1 MSELKIY
8 EEGRNTLIKYIL
20 VFVINILFV
29 CNLFSQEK
37 ESLYF
42 SNLHQEDGLPSNMI
56 NSVVQDKLGFIW
68 ISTNNGICR
77 YDGYST
83 LLFQQ
88 DATHNSITNNNVSS
102 MLMEGDT
109 LWVGTWSGL
118 CYINTITFEVNRV
131 NLGPELTVRSLCKSM
146 DGRLWIGTSKGLIIY
161 NRSKNRYKYFDP
173 QNSDLSHSTIRCF
186 YETKDSTMWIGTYHK
201 LNKYRNGKF
210 ESFDLK
216 GDYKPLLKNNLIL
229 DIKPLSDE
237 DDTVLLIGTE
247 TGLSVFNTKT
257 GESFLYNS
265 SNTKISNEVVKCI
278 HREDDQL
285 WLGTDFGLSV
295 FNLKFEQID
304 AYYHNPIIN
313 HSIANNVVWD
323 IFRDRNNV
331 IWLLTSNGISTI
343 NKKNPFFKL
352 HEEFYSINNQKAGN
366 QIRDLLVTN
375 DGKTY
380 MATIHG
386 VIVQDS
392 RSSKRSYFTV
402 NSEYKLLLD
411 NAYALVEDPYGKIWI
426 GTAGG
431 INIWDPVKKE
441 MSAISANRNNGLTS
455 NYISSFAI
463 TKKGTLWVN
472 AWEGG
477 IFKVTGDLRNMDSIH
492 FDKIEDAAP
501 DRIYACNEDIFYP
514 ESDKLYKIDNRTL
527 VKEIVGSVSNQFM
540 KQNITSLTSSD
551 KQSIWVASNK
561 QLAQFYPETDSIIT
575 YALNNP
581 VIQTPISLEI
591 DRDTNIWM
599 ASLTTVSR
607 FNTHSGNII
616 SMPLNPGFPL
626 KNFYAQC
633 SASSKNGVVL
643 FGGDNGYVEVNS
655 AINVKHAIL
664 PKAVISALQ
673 INNDKLDI
681 PQTRNVLKSDIAYTK
696 HLELDY
702 SNNSLTFYF
711 STLNYWLPQKS
722 HFKYRL
728 NNFDTEWR
736 STQDV
741 NYAAYSNLKPGHYE
755 LEVEA
760 INYAG
765 LQSKSNTKLDIVIL
779 PPLWLSGPFLAL
791 YILIFIGLI
800 YFTFRI
806 YLKRQQLYNQLR
818 LANLEK
824 VHSEEILNTKQQFF
838 TNISHEFRTPLSLIT
853 PPIQQVLKS
862 GELHG
867 KNLEMLKLAEKNS
880 KRLLKLVNQI
890 LDFRKMEEQ
899 DVPLMKSNVD
909 IVTFSKEIYDSF
921 IDLAS
926 RNEIRYEFTSIES
939 SCILV
944 CDKEKIEAILF
955 NLLANAFKHTPP
967 NGTIH
972 VNLNKIIQDRIDKVQ
987 ITVMDTGSGINI
999 ADQAK
1004 IFNSFYQANNNE
1016 SGQQGTGIGLA
1027 MAKQYAILHRGD
1039 IKVKSEVNTGSEFTF
1054 IFPIEYPEA
1063 ETVVVS
1069 ENNIVGYEE
1078 ENTTESVNK
1087 THLKKLLI
1095 VDDNPDILDYIE
1107 INLGSEYNIVKA
1119 TNGRKGLE
1127 LAHEEK
1133 PDIIVSDIMMP
1144 VMDGLEMCKMMKQSA
1159 ELHQI
1164 PVILLTAKSLDVQKV
1179 EGIESG
1185 ANMYIT
1191 KPFDINYLKACVVNL
1206 LERDQQ
1212 LYDFIKKQLLIKPV
1226 EVDASELNQD
1236 EIFIKKVMD
1245 IISENI
1251 SNPNLSVD
1259 MISSEIGLSSTHLYR
1274 KLKAITNQSTKDIL
1288 KNYRLQKAA
1297 QMIQNNEGNITE
1309 IMYYVGFNSLSSF
1322 SKSFKTKFGVSP
1334 SEYLKKQIE
1343 QK

>member
-1 MSELKIY
+1 MCELNISEEVKRALV
-8 EEGRNTLIKYIL
+8 KYIL
-20 VFVINILFV
+20 VVLINFLFISF
-29 CNLFSQEK
+29 LFSQEK

-42 SNLHQEDGLPSNMI
+42 SNLRQEDGLPSNMI

-109 LWVGTWSGL
+109 LWVGTWRGL

-131 NLGPELTVRSLCKSM
+131 NLGPEITIRSLCKSM

-161 NRSKNRYKYFDP
+161 DRSKNQYKYFDP

-201 LNKYRNGKF
+201 LNKYKNGKF

-229 DIKPLSDE
+229 DIKPLSD
-237 DDTVLLIGTE
+237 DNDTVLLIGTE

-257 GESFLYNS
+257 GKSTLYNS

-295 FNLKFEQID
+295 FNLNFEQID

-331 IWLLTSNGISTI
+331 IWLLTSNGISSI

-366 QIRDLLVTN
+366 QIRDMLVAS

-386 VIVQDS
+386 VIVQDQN
-392 RSSKRSYFTV
+392 SSKRSYFTV

-411 NAYALVEDPYGKIWI
+411 NTYALAEDPYGKIWI
-426 GTAGG
+426 ATAGG
-431 INIWDPVKKE
+431 INIWDPIKRE
-441 MSAISANRNNGLTS
+441 MHAISANRNNGLTS
-455 NYISSFAI
+455 NYISSFAL
-463 TKKGTLWVN
+463 TNKGTLWVN

-477 IFKVTGDLRNMDSIH
+477 VFRVTGDLKNMSAIH

-501 DRIYACNEDIFYP
+501 DRIFACIEDIYFT
-514 ESDKLYKIDNRTL
+514 ESDRLYKIDHSTL
-527 VKEIVGSVSNQFM
+527 VKENVGSVSDHFQ
-540 KQNITSLTSSD
+540 KQNISSLTSLD
-551 KQSIWVASNK
+551 KQSLWIASNK
-561 QLAQFYPETDSIIT
+561 QLAQYFPSKDSIIL
-575 YALNNP
+575 YPLNNP
-581 VIQTPISLEI
+581 VVQTPISLEI
-591 DRDTNIWM
+591 DQDTNIWM

-607 FNTHSGNII
+607 FNTHSGKII

-626 KNFYAQC
+626 KNFYSQC
-633 SASSKNGVVL
+633 STSSKNGVVL

-664 PKAVISALQ
+664 PNAVISGLQ

-681 PQTRNVLKSDIAYTK
+681 PQTRDVLKKDIAYTK

-702 SNNSLTFYF
+702 SNNSVTFYF

-722 HFKYRL
+722 HFRYKL

-741 NYAAYSNLKPGHYE
+741 NYAAYSNLKPGLYE

-765 LQSKSNTKLDIVIL
+765 LQSESSTKLDIVIL
-779 PPLWLSGPFLAL
+779 PPLWLSRPFIAL

-806 YLKRQQLYNQLR
+806 YVKRQQIYNQLR

-853 PPIQQVLKS
+853 SPIQQVLNS

-909 IVTFSKEIYDSF
+909 IVAFSREIYDSF

-926 RNEIRYEFTSIES
+926 RNEISYEFISGEP
-939 SCILV
+939 SCKLV
-944 CDKEKIEAILF
+944 CDKEKTEAILF

-967 NGTIH
+967 NG
-972 VNLNKIIQDRIDKVQ
+972 KIQVVLDKITQDRIDKVQ
-987 ITVMDTGSGINI
+987 IKVIDTGAGINI

-1004 IFNSFYQANNNE
+1004 IFNSFYQASNNE

-1027 MAKQYAILHRGD
+1027 MAKQYALLHQGD
-1039 IKVKSEVNTGSEFTF
+1039 IKVKSELNAGSEFTF
-1054 IFPIEYPEA
+1054 VFPIELPDA
-1063 ETVVVS
+1063 ETVVLS
-1069 ENNIVGYEE
+1069 ETNKEEPAE
-1078 ENTTESVNK
+1078 ENKRESVDK

-1107 INLGSEYNIVKA
+1107 INLGAEYNIFKA
-1119 TNGRKGLE
+1119 TNGSKGLE
-1127 LAHEEK
+1127 MAEEVK

-1144 VMDGLEMCKMMKQSA
+1144 VMDGLEMCKVLKQNPN
-1159 ELHQI
+1159 LHQV

-1191 KPFDINYLKACVVNL
+1191 KPFDINYLKACIVNL
-1206 LERDQQ
+1206 LERDKQ
-1212 LYDFIKKQLLIKPV
+1212 LYDFIKKQLLIKPM
-1226 EVDASELNQD
+1226 ELDASELNQD

-1259 MISSEIGLSSTHLYR
+1259 LISSQLGLSSTHLYR
-1274 KLKAITNQSTKDIL
+1274 KLKAITNQSAKDIL

-1309 IMYYVGFNSLSSF
+1309 IMYNVGFNSLSSF

-1334 SEYLKKQIE
+1334 SEYAKK
-1343 QK
+1343 

>member
-1 MSELKIY
+1 MIRMRKNINKKVIHLRYYKAA
-8 EEGRNTLIKYIL
+8 IL
-20 VFVINILFV
+20 SLLFV
-29 CNLFSQEK
+29 STIYSQKK

-42 SNLHQEDGLPSNMI
+42 SNLRQENGLPSNVI
-56 NSVVQDKLGFIW
+56 NSIVQDRLGFMW
-68 ISTNNGICR
+68 ISTTNGICR

-83 LLFQQ
+83 IVFKQ

-102 MLMEGDT
+102 LLIEGDT

-118 CYINTITFEVNRV
+118 CYINTVTFEVNRV
-131 NLGPELTVRSLCKSM
+131 NLGPELTIRSLYKSM
-146 DGRLWIGTSKGLIIY
+146 DGRIWIGTSKGLIIY
-161 NRSKNRYKYFDP
+161 DKGENQYKYFDP
-173 QNSDLSHSTIRCF
+173 QNSKLSHSTIRCF
-186 YETKDSTMWIGTYHK
+186 YETRDSTMWIGTYHK
-201 LNKYRNGKF
+201 LNKYKNGKF

-229 DIKPLSDE
+229 DICPLDE
-237 DDTVLLIGTE
+237 EQDSVLLIGTE

-257 GESFLYNS
+257 SKLSLYNS
-265 SNTKISNEVVKCI
+265 SNTKITNEVVKCI

-285 WLGTDFGLSV
+285 WIGTDFGLSV
-295 FNLKFEQID
+295 FNLNYEPID

-323 IFRDRNNV
+323 IVRDRNNV

-343 NKKNPFFKL
+343 NKNNPFFKL

-366 QIRDLLVTN
+366 QIRDLLVAS

-380 MATIHG
+380 MATTHG
-386 VIVQDS
+386 VIVQN
-392 RSSKRSYFTV
+392 RNNNKRDYFTV
-402 NSEYKLLLD
+402 DSKNKLLLD
-411 NAYALVEDPYGKIWI
+411 NAYALAEDSYGKIWI

-431 INIWDPVKKE
+431 INIWDPVKQK
-441 MSAISANRNNGLTS
+441 MYAFSANRNNGLTS
-455 NYISSFAI
+455 NYISSFTI

-477 IFKVTGDLRNMDSIH
+477 IFKVSGDLKNLNSIH
-492 FDKIEDAAP
+492 FDKIENAAP
-501 DRIYACNEDIFYP
+501 DRIYACDEDVFYA
-514 ESDKLYKIDNRTL
+514 EGDNLFRINNSTL
-527 VKEIVGSVSNQFM
+527 VKEIVTSVSDQFE
-540 KQNITSLTSSD
+540 KQNISCLMSSD
-551 KQSIWVASNK
+551 KKSIWLASNK
-561 QLAQFYPETDSIIT
+561 KLLRYFPQNDSVLT

-591 DRDTNIWM
+591 VEDTNVWI

-626 KNFYAQC
+626 KNFYSQC
-633 SASSKNGVVL
+633 SASSGTGVVL
-643 FGGDNGYVEVNS
+643 FGGENGYVEVNS
-655 AINVKHAIL
+655 AINVNEAVI
-664 PKAVISALQ
+664 PKAVVSGLR

-681 PQTRNVLKSDIAYTK
+681 QQTRDVLKKDISYTDK
-696 HLELDY
+696 LELKY
-702 SNNSLTFYF
+702 SNNSVTFYF

-722 HFKYRL
+722 HFRYRL
-728 NNFDTEWR
+728 NNFDSEWR

-741 NYAAYSNLKPGHYE
+741 NYAAYSNLKPGRYQ

-765 LQSKSNTKLDIVIL
+765 LKSENITKLEVVIL

-800 YFTFRI
+800 YLIFRI
-806 YLKRQQLYNQLR
+806 YLKRQKLYNQLR

-867 KNLEMLKLAEKNS
+867 KNFEMLKLAERNS

-890 LDFRKMEEQ
+890 LDFRKMEDQ
-899 DVPLMKSNVD
+899 GVPLIKSNID
-909 IVTFSKEIYDSF
+909 IVSFSKEIFDSF
-921 IDLAS
+921 LDLAS
-926 RNEIRYEFTSIES
+926 RNEINYVFTTNEDS
-939 SCILV
+939 LV
-944 CDKEKIEAILF
+944 IAGDKEKIEAILF

-967 NGTIH
+967 NETIQ
-972 VNLNKIIQDRIDKVQ
+972 VTLEKIKQDRIDKVV
-987 ITVMDTGSGINI
+987 IKVIDTGSGIAFSEQN
-999 ADQAK
+999 K
-1004 IFNSFYQANNNE
+1004 IFDSFYQANNNTT
-1016 SGQQGTGIGLA
+1016 GQQGTGIGLA
-1027 MAKQYAILHRGD
+1027 MAKQYALLHNGN
-1039 IKVKSEVNTGSEFTF
+1039 ISVKSKPEVGSEFSF
-1054 IFPIEYPEA
+1054 IFPVELSDFENTENINEVVKVDKIEATE
-1063 ETVVVS
+1063 VS
-1069 ENNIVGYEE
+1069 ESKR
-1078 ENTTESVNK
+1078 T
-1087 THLKKLLI
+1087 LKKLLI
-1095 VDDNPDILDYIE
+1095 VDDNLDILDYIE
-1107 INLGSEYNIVKA
+1107 INLSSEYNIYKA
-1119 TNGRKGLE
+1119 TNGSMGLDVALE
-1127 LAHEEK
+1127 IK

-1144 VMDGLEMCKMMKQSA
+1144 IMDGIDMCKKIKSNSD
-1159 ELHQI
+1159 LKQI

-1191 KPFDINYLKACVVNL
+1191 KPFDVNYLNACIRNL

-1212 LYDFIKKQLLIKPV
+1212 LYDFIKKQLLIKPQ
-1226 EVDASELNQD
+1226 ETDNTEANQD

-1245 IISENI
+1245 IISDNI
-1251 SNPNLSVD
+1251 SNSELSVD
-1259 MISSEIGLSSTHLYR
+1259 MISSKLGMSSTHLYR
-1274 KLKAITNQSTKDIL
+1274 KIKAITNQSTKDIL

-1309 IMYYVGFNSLSSF
+1309 IMYNVGFNSLSSF
-1322 SKSFKTKFGVSP
+1322 SKSFKIKFGVSP
-1334 SEYLKKQIE
+1334 SEYAK
-1343 QK
+1343 

>member
-1 MSELKIY
+1 MCELNISDEVKS
-8 EEGRNTLIKYIL
+8 TLEKYML
-20 VFVINILFV
+20 VFLMIFLFV
-29 CNLFSQEK
+29 PLLFSQEK

-42 SNLHQEDGLPSNMI
+42 SNLRQEDGLPSNMI

-88 DATHNSITNNNVSS
+88 DATHNSITNNNVST

-131 NLGPELTVRSLCKSM
+131 NLGPEITIRSLCKSM
-146 DGRLWIGTSKGLIIY
+146 DGHLWIGTSKGLIIY
-161 NRSKNRYKYFDP
+161 DRSKNQYKYFDP
-173 QNSDLSHSTIRCF
+173 QNSNLSHSTIRCF

-201 LNKYRNGKF
+201 LNKYKNGKF

-229 DIKPLSDE
+229 DIKPLSE
-237 DDTVLLIGTE
+237 ENETTLLIGTE

-257 GESFLYNS
+257 GKSVLYNS

-295 FNLKFEQID
+295 FNLNFEQID

-323 IFRDRNNV
+323 IFRDRNNM
-331 IWLLTSNGISTI
+331 IWLLTSNGISSI

-366 QIRDLLVTN
+366 QIRDLLVAK

-386 VIVQDS
+386 VIVQDNN
-392 RSSKRSYFTV
+392 SKKRNYFTV
-402 NSEYKLLLD
+402 NSENKLLLD
-411 NAYALVEDPYGKIWI
+411 NTYALAEDSYGKIWI

-431 INIWDPVKKE
+431 INVWNPDTKD
-441 MSAISANRNNGLTS
+441 MHAISANRNNGLTS

-463 TKKGTLWVN
+463 TKNGTLWVN

-477 IFKVTGDLRNMDSIH
+477 IFKITGDLKNLNSIH

-501 DRIYACNEDIFYP
+501 DRIYACNEDLFYA
-514 ESDKLYKIDNRTL
+514 EGDRLCKIENKTL
-527 VKEIVGSVSNQFM
+527 VKEIVGSVSDLFV
-540 KQNITSLTSSD
+540 KQNITSLTSSE
-551 KQSIWVASNK
+551 KESIWLASNK
-561 QLAQFYPETDSIIT
+561 QLAQYFPGADSVIT

-581 VIQTPISLEI
+581 VVQTPISLEI
-591 DRDTNIWM
+591 DQDTNIWM

-626 KNFYAQC
+626 KNFYSQC

-655 AINVKHAIL
+655 AINIKQAIM
-664 PKAVISALQ
+664 PKAVISGLQ
-673 INNDKLDI
+673 INNDKFDI
-681 PQTRNVLKSDIAYTK
+681 LQTRNVLKKDIAYTK

-702 SNNSLTFYF
+702 SNNSVIFYF

-765 LQSKSNTKLDIVIL
+765 LKSDSNTKLDIVIL

-806 YLKRQQLYNQLR
+806 YVKRQHLYNQLR

-853 PPIQQVLKS
+853 PPIQQVLNS
-862 GELHG
+862 GELQG

-899 DVPLMKSNVD
+899 DVPLMKSTVD
-909 IVTFSKEIYDSF
+909 IVAFSKEIYDSF
-921 IDLAS
+921 MDLSS
-926 RNEIRYEFTSIES
+926 RNEITYEFTSTES
-939 SCILV
+939 SCLLV

-967 NGTIH
+967 NG
-972 VNLNKIIQDRIDKVQ
+972 KIQVVLDKIVQDRIDKIQ
-987 ITVMDTGSGINI
+987 ITVVDTGAGINI
-999 ADQAK
+999 ADQTK

-1027 MAKQYAILHRGD
+1027 MAKQYALLHHGD
-1039 IKVKSEVNTGSEFTF
+1039 IKVKSELNVGSAFTF
-1054 IFPIEYPEA
+1054 VFPIEYSEK
-1063 ETVVVS
+1063 ETTVVV
-1069 ENNIVGYEE
+1069 ENHVEDSKD
-1078 ENTTESVNK
+1078 ENKHVTADK

-1107 INLGSEYNIVKA
+1107 INLGIEYNIIKA
-1119 TNGRKGLE
+1119 TNGQKGLDV
-1127 LAHEEK
+1127 AREEK

-1144 VMDGLEMCKMMKQSA
+1144 VMDGLEMCKMLKQTA
-1159 ELHQI
+1159 ELHHI

-1191 KPFDINYLKACVVNL
+1191 KPFDINYLKACIANL

-1212 LYDFIKKQLLIKPV
+1212 LYDFIKKQLLIKPIAIA
-1226 EVDASELNQD
+1226 DSDSNQD

-1245 IISENI
+1245 IIAENI

-1259 MISSEIGLSSTHLYR
+1259 LISSKIGLSSTHLYR

-1309 IMYYVGFNSLSSF
+1309 IMYNVGFNSLSSF

-1334 SEYLKKQIE
+1334 SEYAKK
-1343 QK
+1343 

>member
-1 MSELKIY
+1 MCELNITDEVKSTI
-8 EEGRNTLIKYIL
+8 EKCML
-20 VFVINILFV
+20 VFLMSFLFV
-29 CNLFSQEK
+29 PLLFSQEK

-42 SNLHQEDGLPSNMI
+42 SNLRQEDGLPSNMI
-56 NSVVQDKLGFIW
+56 NSVVQDKLGFMW

-88 DATHNSITNNNVSS
+88 DATHNSITNNNVST

-118 CYINTITFEVNRV
+118 CYINTITFEVNRI
-131 NLGPELTVRSLCKSM
+131 NLGPETTIRSLCKSM
-146 DGRLWIGTSKGLIIY
+146 DGCLWIGTSKGLIIY
-161 NRSKNRYKYFDP
+161 DRRKNQYKYFDP

-201 LNKYRNGKF
+201 LNKYKNGKF

-229 DIKPLSDE
+229 DIKPLSE
-237 DDTVLLIGTE
+237 DNDTTLLIGTE

-257 GESFLYNS
+257 AESVLYNS

-295 FNLKFEQID
+295 FNLNFEQID

-331 IWLLTSNGISTI
+331 IWLLTSNGISSI

-366 QIRDLLVTN
+366 QIRDMLVAS
-375 DGKTY
+375 DGKIY

-386 VIVQDS
+386 VIVQDNIN
-392 RSSKRSYFTV
+392 SSRSYFTV

-411 NAYALVEDPYGKIWI
+411 NIYALAEDTHGKIWI

-431 INIWDPVKKE
+431 INVWDPQKRE
-441 MSAISANRNNGLTS
+441 MHAISANRNNGLTS

-463 TKKGTLWVN
+463 TKNGTLWVN

-477 IFKVTGDLRNMDSIH
+477 IFKVTGDLKNLNSIH

-501 DRIYACNEDIFYP
+501 DRIYACNEDLFYA
-514 ESDKLYKIDNRTL
+514 EGDRLYRIENSTL
-527 VKEIVGSVSNQFM
+527 VKEIVGSVSDLFI

-551 KQSIWVASNK
+551 KQSIWLASNK
-561 QLAQFYPETDSIIT
+561 QLAQYFPNTDSVIT
-575 YALNNP
+575 YTLNNP
-581 VIQTPISLEI
+581 VVQTPISLEI
-591 DRDTNIWM
+591 DQDTNIWM

-607 FNTHSGNII
+607 FNIPSGNII

-626 KNFYAQC
+626 KNFYSQC
-633 SASSKNGVVL
+633 SASSKSGVVL

-655 AINVKHAIL
+655 AINVKQAIL
-664 PKAVISALQ
+664 PKAVISGLQ

-681 PQTRNVLKSDIAYTK
+681 PQTRNVLKRDIAYTK
-696 HLELDY
+696 RLELDY
-702 SNNSLTFYF
+702 SNNSVTFYF

-765 LQSKSNTKLDIVIL
+765 LQSERITKLDIVIL

-800 YFTFRI
+800 YFTFKI
-806 YLKRQQLYNQLR
+806 YVKRQQIYNQLR

-853 PPIQQVLKS
+853 PPIQQVLNS
-862 GELHG
+862 GVLHG
-867 KNLEMLKLAEKNS
+867 KNLEILKLAEKNS

-909 IVTFSKEIYDSF
+909 IVTFSEEIYESF
-921 IDLAS
+921 MDLAS
-926 RNEIRYEFTSIES
+926 RNEITYDFTSTEP
-939 SCILV
+939 SCLLV

-967 NGTIH
+967 NG
-972 VNLNKIIQDRIDKVQ
+972 KIQVVLDKIVQDRIDKIQ
-987 ITVMDTGSGINI
+987 ITVVDTGSGINI

-1027 MAKQYAILHRGD
+1027 MAKQYALLHHGD
-1039 IKVKSEVNTGSEFTF
+1039 IKVKSELNVGSEFTF
-1054 IFPIEYPEA
+1054 VFPIEYSER
-1063 ETVVVS
+1063 ETTVVVEDHVEVS
-1069 ENNIVGYEE
+1069 NDENKRLTID
-1078 ENTTESVNK
+1078 K

-1107 INLGSEYNIVKA
+1107 INLGFEYNIIKA
-1119 TNGRKGLE
+1119 TNGQKGLDV
-1127 LAHEEK
+1127 AHEEK

-1144 VMDGLEMCKMMKQSA
+1144 VMDGLEMCKMLKQTA
-1159 ELHQI
+1159 ELHHI

-1191 KPFDINYLKACVVNL
+1191 KPFDINYLKACIGNL
-1206 LERDQQ
+1206 MERDQQ
-1212 LYDFIKKQLLIKPV
+1212 LYDFIKKQLLIKPIAIA
-1226 EVDASELNQD
+1226 DSDSNQD

-1245 IISENI
+1245 IIAENI
-1251 SNPNLSVD
+1251 SNPKLSVD
-1259 MISSEIGLSSTHLYR
+1259 FISSKIGLSSTHLYR

-1309 IMYYVGFNSLSSF
+1309 IMYNVGFNSLSSF

-1334 SEYLKKQIE
+1334 SEYAKK
-1343 QK
+1343 